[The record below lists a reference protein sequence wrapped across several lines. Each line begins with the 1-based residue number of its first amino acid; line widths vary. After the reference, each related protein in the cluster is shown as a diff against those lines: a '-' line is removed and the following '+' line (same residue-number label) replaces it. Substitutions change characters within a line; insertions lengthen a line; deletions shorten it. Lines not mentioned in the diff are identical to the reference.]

1 MPRTQPASSLPL
13 YALYG
18 ELGRDAALD
27 GLHMES
33 IADRSRLHNW
43 EIRPH
48 RHATLLQLLLIEAG
62 LARVQIDGQLLE
74 LHAPAVVW
82 VPMLV
87 VHGFAFLPETQGHV
101 VTLDQARLR
110 SLLGA
115 SRGLWEGLAASR
127 AAALEPGSPQGE
139 SLLAIGRTLC
149 DDYASSSPW
158 RAQVLDG
165 AVLMAAAL
173 VARLPPLVTD
183 ATEGGGPEGRAM
195 QHLARYREQVERHY
209 RSHPTLDTLAAP
221 LGITTTQLNRLC
233 RQHLNCSALDVL
245 HQRLLLEAKRE
256 LGYTT
261 LQVRQIADGLGFAD
275 PAYFTRFF
283 LRLTG
288 LAPSA
293 WRAQPRAVA
302 RLRS

>member
-1 MPRTQPASSLPL
+1 M
-13 YALYG
+13 
-18 ELGRDAALD
+18 
-27 GLHMES
+27 
-33 IADRSRLHNW
+33 HNW
-43 EIRPH
+43 EIQPH
-48 RHATLLQLLLIEAG
+48 RHAALVQLLLIEAG
-62 LARVQIDGQLLE
+62 TARVQIDGQLLE

-87 VHGFAFLPETQGHV
+87 VHGFAFSPETEGHV
-101 VTLDQARLR
+101 ITLDQARVR
-110 SLLGA
+110 SLIGR
-115 SRGLWEGLAASR
+115 SRGLWEGLGASR
-127 AAALEPGSPQGE
+127 AAALEAGSPQGQ
-139 SLLAIGRTLC
+139 TLC
-149 DDYASSSPW
+149 AIAHALRDDYAGTSPW

-173 VARLPPLVTD
+173 IARLPPLTAD
-183 ATEGGGPEGRAM
+183 ATEVAEPEGRAM

-209 RSHPTLDTLAAP
+209 RSHPTLDTLSAP

-233 RQHLNCSALDVL
+233 RLHLHCSALDVL

-256 LGYTT
+256 LSYTT

-288 LAPSA
+288 QSPSG
-293 WRAQPRAVA
+293 WRADMAS
-302 RLRS
+302 RSMVTRRH